1 MSERYRVGELLV
13 VSDEDIGDEYLARVA
28 QEIRPGTHAENPI
41 VEVLGILKYPMQHT
55 IVYPEIADE
64 HPPIMAGTLCRMP
77 VARAPCGED
86 FRHDSWEASLAEA
99 LAEALGKTEN
109 EEEQAILRRHADGVF
124 RGRRA
129 ILTYKRWQLWQP

>member
-13 VSDEDIGDEYLARVA
+13 VSDENIGDEYLARVV
-28 QEIRPGTHAENPI
+28 QEIMPGTHAENPI
-41 VEVLGILKYPMQHT
+41 VEVLRILKYPMQHT

-64 HPPIMAGTLCRMP
+64 HPPIMAGTLCRLHP
-77 VARAPCGED
+77 ARAPCPED
-86 FRHDSWEASLAEA
+86 LRHDSWEASFAEA
-99 LAEALGKTEN
+99 LANALGAAGSKAEG
-109 EEEQAILRRHADGVF
+109 EILRRHADGCF